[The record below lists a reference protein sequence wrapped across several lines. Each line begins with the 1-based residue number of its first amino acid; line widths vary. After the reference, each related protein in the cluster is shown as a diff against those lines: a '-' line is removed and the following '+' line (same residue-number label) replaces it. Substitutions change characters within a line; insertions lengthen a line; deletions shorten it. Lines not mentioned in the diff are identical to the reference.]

1 MVKRG
6 EMPRFTYF
14 FVLFLIIS
22 AGLAIGRGTADSLFI
37 KRFGIEYLPVM
48 YIAMGIG
55 MALVSLAYA
64 AYVDRLAPEATLNIL
79 LAGLALL
86 LVGNWY
92 LMTRPD
98 DAAAYPIYFILFEI
112 SSELIVMHAAF
123 YFSANFDPEQ
133 SKRLL
138 PMTMAGLQ
146 MGEIIGGVL
155 LTFATKIGVTGL
167 VLVWGALSAV
177 ALVIVVLRHRIVG
190 ASPFYL
196 PGRRGGGLAR
206 TLDQISQGVKFIGK
220 SALLRHSAASVMF
233 MVIALNCVGYAMY
246 AVFNERFQSAA
257 ELSQMLGILT
267 IVSSTITLALQFLF
281 TGYALT
287 RFGVRNVNLVFPIST
302 LLSLIGIIASFTLPA
317 AIICLF
323 NRRILMP
330 AFRNPSRSLLFDA
343 LPDYMQGRGRALTLV
358 LVLPLGYVIVGLLLR
373 SLKTWHAPESYLAA
387 GFVAAVLYLVFSVK
401 TNRAYVQAL
410 VSTLKERLFLPAEGL
425 RTLGGT
431 QDPELFAHLVE
442 GVRHTDAQVCLTYTR
457 KIVAA
462 FPEQATGIILERM
475 QSAATPLRDAL
486 IRLLAP
492 QLTPALFAQME
503 VEVRNGDAHE
513 RATIL
518 ALRFE
523 ARDPGALPQVD
534 HCLASDNPRMLVCGV
549 LGVARFGIESMH
561 GAAMAQWRELL
572 DSEEK
577 ERIAAA
583 LYLARSLAAPAAFA
597 PRLCILLDHADV
609 TIQLGALLALQT
621 GAPGPAPDLAPAL
634 ARLAGSRDRD
644 LRCAAIHC
652 SRRLDDA
659 ARDHLCMTALADPH
673 PRVAQAALDLLEEVH
688 ESVPARIFAWLEE
701 SRVAPRQ
708 QRAVLAYL
716 SQRGIARQ
724 WFEEFAAR
732 KLAAA
737 TLLSQSVF
745 LLQLTP
751 GGEAAVELL
760 RIVMNERVHQL
771 IDIALQAMESVGDRE
786 AVRIVHAALSSKDAR
801 QVARARETLAYVTH
815 LGLATQLGGLL
826 TGTVGALSKSH
837 APASLAELLAWCETH
852 ADDWLKAC
860 ARRALSTTAQP
871 DATGA
876 TG

>member
-1 MVKRG
+1 MAKRG
-6 EMPRFTYF
+6 EVPRFAYF

-48 YIAMGIG
+48 YIVMGVS

-64 AYVDRLAPEATLNIL
+64 AYVDRLAPEKTLNIL

-92 LMTRPD
+92 LMTRHD
-98 DAAAYPIYFILFEI
+98 DAAYPVYFILFEI

-146 MGEIIGGVL
+146 LGEIIGGVL

-167 VLVWGALSAV
+167 VLLWGALSAV
-177 ALVIVVLRHRIVG
+177 ALVIVVLRHRVVG

-220 SALLRHSAASVMF
+220 SALLRHSAASVVF
-233 MVIALNCVGYAMY
+233 MVIALNCLGYAMY
-246 AVFNERFQSAA
+246 AVFNQRFQSAA

-302 LLSLIGIIASFTLPA
+302 LLSLIGIIVSFTLPA
-317 AIICLF
+317 AIISLL

-343 LPDYMQGRGRALTLV
+343 LPDYIQGRGRALTLV

-425 RTLGGT
+425 GT
-431 QDPELFAHLVE
+431 QGDTQNPELFSHLVA
-442 GVRHTDAQVCLTYTR
+442 GVRHADAQVCLTYTR
-457 KIVAA
+457 KIIAA
-462 FPEQATGIILERM
+462 FPEQATKIILERM
-475 QSAATPLRDAL
+475 QSAATPLRDAV

-492 QLTPALFAQME
+492 QLTPALFAQLE
-503 VEVRNGDAHE
+503 IDTRNGDAHE
-513 RATIL
+513 QATIL

-534 HCLASDNPRMLVCGV
+534 HCLASDNPRMQVCGV
-549 LGVARFGIESMH
+549 LGVVRFGIDSMR
-561 GAAMAQWRELL
+561 GAGMAQWRELL
-572 DSEEK
+572 DSREK

-583 LYLARSLAAPAAFA
+583 LYLARSLPVPAAFI
-597 PRLCILLDHADV
+597 PRLCMLLGHADEA
-609 TIQLGALLALQT
+609 IQLGALLALQT
-621 GAPGPAPDLAPAL
+621 SAPGQIPDLAPAL

-644 LRCAAIHC
+644 VRCAAIHC
-652 SRRLDDA
+652 SRRIDDA
-659 ARDHLCMTALADPH
+659 VRDQLCMAALADPH

-688 ESVPARIFAWLEE
+688 ESLPARLFVWLDE

-716 SQRGIARQ
+716 SQQGIARH

-737 TLLSQSVF
+737 TLVSQSVS
-745 LLQLTP
+745 LL
-751 GGEAAVELL
+751 EASSGDRATVELL

-771 IDIALQAMESVGDRE
+771 IDIALQAMENVGDSE
-786 AVRIVHAALSSKDAR
+786 AVRIVHAALTSRDAR
-801 QVARARETLAYVTH
+801 QVSRARETLAYVTH
-815 LGLATQLGGLL
+815 RGLATQLAGLL
-826 TGTVGALSKSH
+826 TGNLVAQSKNH
-837 APASLAELLAWCETH
+837 APASLEELLVWCETH

-860 ARRALSTTAQP
+860 ARRALSTTSQP
-871 DATGA
+871 DAAGA
-876 TG
+876 TT